1 MSKIV
6 IASSNYPVGN
16 QITIF
21 TFINTRAAVEDLI
34 HSQINNNVSY
44 LCRSKVFMYFQKM
57 NHLKR
62 IKSKIA
68 VHVKKVCL

>member
-1 MSKIV
+1 MNKRVIV
-6 IASSNYPVGN
+6 SNRYPLDN

-21 TFINTRAAVEDLI
+21 TFMRTRAAVDDLI
-34 HSQINNNVSY
+34 HGQINKTVDY

-68 VHVKKVCL
+68 THVKKV

>member
-1 MSKIV
+1 MNKKVIV
-6 IASSNYPVGN
+6 SNRYPLN
-16 QITIF
+16 SQITIF
-21 TFINTRAAVEDLI
+21 TFMSTRAAVDDLI
-34 HSQINNNVSY
+34 HGQINKTVAY

-68 VHVKKVCL
+68 IHVRK